1 MPVAVIGPLCFEVVL
16 FGVWDE
22 DLGSGTF
29 GCLLFL
35 SACKLTKLNRK
46 MVHFLLSSQIS
57 PAAAVA
63 LLSLECLIQTAL
75 SIFSM

>member
-1 MPVAVIGPLCFEVVL
+1 MPIAVIDPFCFEVVL

-29 GCLLFL
+29 GCLLLL
-35 SACKLTKLNRK
+35 SACKLTKLNLK
-46 MVHFLLSSQIS
+46 MVRFILSSQIS

-63 LLSLECLIQTAL
+63 LLSPQCLTQTAL
-75 SIFSM
+75 SIFSV